1 MHVSLVTMPYKDP
14 EKRREFEKRWRE
26 KNRETL
32 RAKQRERKRVPDLCV
47 RDLRVVL
54 TPLTRDECQV
64 SLERLQRRREAV
76 ARDVECRACAERA
89 REKEAA
95 KRRKREQN
103 RAWKKANRE
112 KVREYKRKWRENNR
126 EKVREQKRQW
136 RKKVR
141 EGEQESSYREK
152 QRVQKGKWRENNRE
166 KEREQRRKRE
176 RGPSYQEKRREQKRK
191 WRENNR
197 EKDREQQ
204 RRRRQANLE
213 KTREQQQTWYQ
224 NNRERVMEQKRQW
237 RKDNPE
243 KVRAQRKR
251 RRERLRND
259 EARMRV
265 FREKRRQQGQ
275 RWRRKHPENA
285 EKARARAKEWRK
297 RNPEKRKAVRERHR
311 EADNACSRRYHAAHR
326 EERNRATRE
335 RYYKKRGRPVPAPPS
350 PCDCGL
356 CLACGGW
363 GVSWKPAWYAR
374 LNAFCTPQ
382 DPSTPAPTLEEL
394 PMDLPESEA
403 EAETL
408 SLASTSEI
416 ESELGDRLDSLLMD
430 ESDSEVETRDKVE
443 APTRRSKRI
452 AALPSVSYKDWDE
465 EEKLISEFLKR
476 KEQLHAEGVDRIVT
490 CWELLEHRS
499 ERVDAIVEE
508 MSMGMDPTHQLD
520 RFHHQLERQDIAME
534 VMVSE
539 DLLDLVDAQLA

>member
-1 MHVSLVTMPYKDP
+1 MPYKDP

-26 KNRETL
+26 KNREKL
-32 RAKQRERKRVPDLCV
+32 RAKQRERKRVRDLCV

-64 SLERLQRRREAV
+64 SLEWLQRRRRAV
-76 ARDVECRACAERA
+76 ARDAECRACAERA

-95 KRRKREQN
+95 KRRKLEQN
-103 RAWKKANRE
+103 REWKKANRE

-136 RKKVR
+136 REKVR
-141 EGEQESSYREK
+141 EGEQEPSYLEK
-152 QRVQKGKWRENNRE
+152 QREQKRKWRENNRE
-166 KEREQRRKRE
+166 KEREQRRERE
-176 RGPSYQEKRREQKRK
+176 RDPSYQEKRREQKRK

-197 EKDREQQ
+197 EKDREQ
-204 RRRRQANLE
+204 RRRQRQANPE
-213 KTREQQQTWYQ
+213 KTREWERNWYQ
-224 NNRERVMEQKRQW
+224 SNRERVMEQKRQW

-243 KVRAQRKR
+243 KLRAQKERRK
-251 RRERLRND
+251 ERLRND

-265 FREKRRQQGQ
+265 VREKRRQQSQ
-275 RWRRKHPENA
+275 RWRREHPE
-285 EKARARAKEWRK
+285 KVRAQQKRWRQA
-297 RNPEKRKAVRERHR
+297 NPEKNKANRKQHR
-311 EADNACSRRYHAAHR
+311 EVDRACSRRYYAAHR
-326 EERNRATRE
+326 EERNRATKV

-374 LNAFCTPQ
+374 LNAFCPPQ

-394 PMDLPESEA
+394 PMDLSESEV

-408 SLASTSEI
+408 SLAFTSEI
-416 ESELGDRLDSLLMD
+416 DSELGDRLETLLMD
-430 ESDSEVETRDKVE
+430 ESDSEDETRDRVE
-443 APTRRSKRI
+443 APTRRSRRI
-452 AALPSVSYKDWDE
+452 AKMPSVSYKDWTE
-465 EEKLISEFLKR
+465 EENLMSEFLRR
-476 KEQLHAEGVDRIVT
+476 KTQLHAEGVDRILT
-490 CWELLEHRS
+490 RWELLEHRT

-508 MSMGMDPTHQLD
+508 MSMRMDPTHQLD
-520 RFHHQLERQDIAME
+520 RFHNQLERQDIAME